1 MRQFSSREV
10 RSMSLLIV
18 LSGIGAAVAAA
29 LLYRYLNSRYRQ
41 PVLLEEPDTKY
52 PVKLVEK
59 QEISHDTR
67 RFRFELPSSEHVLG
81 LPTGQHIYLV
91 ATVNGQVVPR
101 PYTPVTSDKDHGYFD
116 LVVKIYFRN
125 VHPKFPEGGKM
136 SQHLESLSIGDTIQ
150 VRGPSGLI
158 RYKGRG
164 KFAIKPDKKS
174 PPQAYH
180 ASQIGMIAGGTGIT
194 PMLQIIR
201 QVFSDPQDK
210 SSCSLIFAN
219 QTEDDILLRPE
230 LEEVLKQFPD
240 RFRLYLTVDR
250 PKDGWT
256 QGVGFISADMIEHN
270 LPPPSDDSIILM
282 CGPPPMIN
290 FACKPNLEK
299 LGYSPKRCFS
309 Y

>member
-1 MRQFSSREV
+1 
-10 RSMSLLIV
+10 MSLLIV

-29 LLYRYLNSRYRQ
+29 LLYRYLNRRYRP
-41 PVLLEEPDTKY
+41 PVLLEDPDTKY
-52 PVKLVEK
+52 AVKMVERE
-59 QEISHDTR
+59 EISHDTR
-67 RFRFELPSSEHVLG
+67 RFRFALPSDEHVLG

-91 ATVNGQVVPR
+91 ATISGQLRQAPR
-101 PYTPVTSDKDHGYFD
+101 LLR
-116 LVVKIYFRN
+116 LVVKVYFRN

-136 SQHLESLSIGDTIQ
+136 SQHLESMAIGDTIQ

-158 RYKGRG
+158 RYEGRG
-164 KFAIKPDKKS
+164 KFAVKPDKKS
-174 PPQAYH
+174 PPQSYQ
-180 ASQIGMIAGGTGIT
+180 ASEIGMIAGGTGIT

-201 QVFSDPQDK
+201 QVFSDPEDK
-210 SSCSLIFAN
+210 TNCALIFAN

-230 LEEVLKQFPD
+230 LEEVLRQNPG

-256 QGVGFISADMIEHN
+256 QGVGFVSADMIERN
-270 LPPPSDDSIILM
+270 LPPPSDNSVILM

-299 LGYSPKRCFS
+299 LGYNPKRCFA

>member
-1 MRQFSSREV
+1 MSASRV
-10 RSMSLLIV
+10 RTMSLLIV

-29 LLYRYLNSRYRQ
+29 LLYRYLNRRYRP
-41 PVLLEEPDTKY
+41 PVLLEDPETKY
-52 PVKLVEK
+52 TVKMVERE
-59 QEISHDTR
+59 EISHDTR
-67 RFRFELPSSEHVLG
+67 RFRFALPSAEHVLG

-91 ATVNGQVVPR
+91 ATINGQPVPR
-101 PYTPVTSDKDHGYFD
+101 PYTPVTSDKHHGYFD
-116 LVVKIYFRN
+116 LVVKVYFRN

-136 SQHLESLSIGDTIQ
+136 SQHLESMAIGDTIQ

-158 RYKGRG
+158 RYEGRG

-174 PPQAYH
+174 PPQSYQ
-180 ASQIGMIAGGTGIT
+180 ASEIGMIAGGTGIT

-201 QVFSDPQDK
+201 QVFSDPEDK
-210 SSCSLIFAN
+210 TNCALIFAN

-230 LEEVLKQFPD
+230 LEEVLRQNPG

-256 QGVGFISADMIEHN
+256 QGVGFVSADMIERN
-270 LPPPSDDSIILM
+270 LPPPSDNSVILM

-299 LGYSPKRCFS
+299 LGYNPKRCFA

>member
-1 MRQFSSREV
+1 MSASRV
-10 RSMSLLIV
+10 RTMSLLIV

-29 LLYRYLNSRYRQ
+29 LLYRYLNRRYRP
-41 PVLLEEPDTKY
+41 PVLLEDPETKY
-52 PVKLVEK
+52 TVKLIERE
-59 QEISHDTR
+59 EISHDTR
-67 RFRFELPSSEHVLG
+67 RFRFALPSSEHVLG

-91 ATVNGQVVPR
+91 ATVNGQLVPR
-101 PYTPVTSDKDHGYFD
+101 PYTPVTSDKHQGYFD
-116 LVVKIYFRN
+116 LVVKVYFRN

-136 SQHLESLSIGDTIQ
+136 SQHLESLSVGDTIQ

-158 RYKGRG
+158 RYEGRG

-174 PPQAYH
+174 PPQSYQANE
-180 ASQIGMIAGGTGIT
+180 IGMIAGGTGIT

-201 QVFSDPQDK
+201 Q
-210 SSCSLIFAN
+210 
-219 QTEDDILLRPE
+219 DDILLRPE
-230 LEEVLKQFPD
+230 LEEVLRQNPG

-256 QGVGFISADMIEHN
+256 QGVGFISADMIERN
-270 LPPPSDDSIILM
+270 LPAPSDKSIILM

-299 LGYSPKRCFS
+299 LGYSPKRCFA